1 MRRRAG
7 IIAGMIA
14 ATAILAAGAPTA
26 QAKVCSFNSCS
37 TAINGWKA
45 AKICDG
51 DADGNSVESNYYRDS
66 GSHGAVQEHSG
77 NGHCNASGN
86 STNLV
91 YRHQAHQIRD
101 FAPDAWSSFEYRY

>member
-1 MRRRAG
+1 MRKRAG
-7 IIAGMIA
+7 IVVGLMAVSTFVVGV
-14 ATAILAAGAPTA
+14 PTA
-26 QAKVCSFNSCS
+26 EAKVCAYNSCS
-37 TAINGWKA
+37 YAINGWKA

-51 DADGNSVESNYYRDS
+51 DSDGNYVESNYYRDS
-66 GSHGAVQEHSG
+66 GSHGTVAEHSG
-77 NGHCNASGN
+77 VGHCNASGN